1 MARKRRRQEI
11 SHKAVGKKGP
21 PTGERTV
28 AVNRRARRDYEVLS
42 TLLAGLALFGSEIK
56 SVRLGSVSLPQGFI
70 TVEAGDAYL
79 RDVHIARYKPAAD
92 GNHEPD
98 RPRRL
103 LLNRMEITELANHV
117 NAKGRTA
124 VPLRL
129 LLVRGWAKVEIGL
142 VRGLRR
148 YDNREKIRAREAA
161 REIARHLR

>member
-1 MARKRRRQEI
+1 MARKRRRQKV
-11 SHKAVGKKGP
+11 SDKAVGTGR
-21 PTGERTV
+21 PTGERTM

-42 TLLAGLALFGSEIK
+42 TLVAGVALFGPEIK
-56 SVRLGSVSLPQGFI
+56 SIRLGSVSLAQGFV
-70 TVEAGDAYL
+70 TVEDGDAYL

-103 LLNRMEITELANHV
+103 LLNRTEITELASHV